1 MPQIDISL
9 FVMVGLAGL
18 GGLVWLIRLE
28 GRVVA
33 HDHQV
38 SDLRVMN
45 EQEHTQIRAGNDQD
59 HEQMREELHYIRMR
73 IDAAVNSRPGS
84 SVNVNR

>member
-38 SDLRVMN
+38 NDLRIMN
-45 EQEHTQIRAGNDQD
+45 EQEHCQLRTSKEQD
-59 HEQMREELHYIRMR
+59 HEQLREELHYVRMR
-73 IDAAVNSRPGS
+73 IDALMNTKSRTGA
-84 SVNVNR
+84 